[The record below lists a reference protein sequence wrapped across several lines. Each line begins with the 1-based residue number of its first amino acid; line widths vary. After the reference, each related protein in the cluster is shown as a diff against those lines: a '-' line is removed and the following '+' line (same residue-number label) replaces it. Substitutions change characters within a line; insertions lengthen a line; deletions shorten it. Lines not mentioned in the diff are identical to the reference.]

1 MNNNQTEKLIIIN
14 EDIKKLKIK
23 KDQNDEQLL
32 NLRDEKQIFE
42 MAIEKEVFN
51 AVDDKGKPLH
61 SNESKRKLAVDELLK
76 SHNEHRRLCDLE
88 KSLNKS
94 NQSILI
100 ELDYLQRRFQIE
112 KYNCEFQLK
121 EEL

>member
-1 MNNNQTEKLIIIN
+1 
-14 EDIKKLKIK
+14 
-23 KDQNDEQLL
+23 
-32 NLRDEKQIFE
+32 
-42 MAIEKEVFN
+42 MATEKEVFN
-51 AVDDKGKPLH
+51 AVDDNGKPKY
-61 SNESKRKLAVDELLK
+61 SNESKRKLAIDELLK
-76 SHNEHRRLCDLE
+76 SNEEHKRLCDLE

-121 EEL
+121 DAS